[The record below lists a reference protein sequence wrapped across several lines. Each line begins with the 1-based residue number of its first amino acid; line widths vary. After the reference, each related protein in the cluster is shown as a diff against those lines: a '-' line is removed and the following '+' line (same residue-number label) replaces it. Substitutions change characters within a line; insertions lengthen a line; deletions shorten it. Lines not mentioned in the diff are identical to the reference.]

1 MKPKFIFSL
10 GVGWSGT
17 TSLYYTLKNM
27 KYVHTGPLK
36 EIQSLDTYYDKSNKD
51 KELDIYDRFID
62 LLKVCTRTH
71 EDNNLNKITEKDINY
86 ILGPSRSWKKYIQY
100 YLNLYQYV
108 KDDYQAVGDFSN
120 VMLLDEHY
128 FKEVISELSKHFD
141 VKCLLSLRDPVR
153 RAWAH
158 AGAYCNLDETRYF
171 YKFSK
176 VNSLHPCISDNIFDS
191 FEAASSGKN
200 YVKII
205 NTYYNIFG
213 KENVCYLIM
222 EDLYNKSNQKEKNKL
237 ENFLNIKIEEM
248 YPCCFVPD
256 RGINAPKDD
265 PFLKDQWDSDH
276 TILTPEIYN
285 KYRNREDF
293 VEYYSTFET
302 FHGSLPADWGS
313 PIDYGY

>member
-213 KENVCYLIM
+213 KENVCYLVM
-222 EDLYNKSNQKEKNKL
+222 EEFFDNRENNSEVSKL
-237 ENFLNIKIEEM
+237 EQFLGVNIPEV
-248 YPCCFVPD
+248 YPCVFVPD
-256 RGINAPKDD
+256 RGINPPQIEGLA
-265 PFLKDQWDSDH
+265 DQWMSD
-276 TILTPEIYN
+276 TEILTPEFYNSARNSLFFDQIYS
-285 KYRNREDF
+285 E
-293 VEYYSTFET
+293 FEEL
-302 FHGSLPADWGS
+302 HGSLPADWGR
-313 PIDYGY
+313 PIDYDY

>member
-1 MKPKFIFSL
+1 M
-10 GVGWSGT
+10 
-17 TSLYYTLKNM
+17 N
-27 KYVHTGPLK
+27 
-36 EIQSLDTYYDKSNKD
+36 
-51 KELDIYDRFID
+51 
-62 LLKVCTRTH
+62 
-71 EDNNLNKITEKDINY
+71 
-86 ILGPSRSWKKYIQY
+86 
-100 YLNLYQYV
+100 
-108 KDDYQAVGDFSN
+108 
-120 VMLLDEHY
+120 
-128 FKEVISELSKHFD
+128 EVRLALSEYFD
-141 VKCLLSLRDPVR
+141 VKVLLSVRDPIR
-153 RAWAH
+153 RHWSRTCA
-158 AGAYCNLDETRYF
+158 
-171 YKFSK
+171 FSSGRRFPPRFGL
-176 VNSLHPCISDNIFDS
+176 NTEISDNFWK
-191 FEAASSGKN
+191 GKKLFN
-200 YVKII
+200 KYPQVI
-205 NTYYNIFG
+205 NNAYDVFG